1 MTRLLFAAL
10 LGAILLQQDPQR
22 PVFRAGAHFVRVDAY
37 PLRDGRPIPGLKAQD
52 FQLLEDGAPQTI
64 ETLEYVE
71 FEGYTP
77 ETQRQDPNSQR
88 DAFEQAKDPS
98 YRVFVLYLD
107 IYHVTVDGS
116 HRIRQPIINM
126 LNRML
131 GPKDLFGVLT
141 PIQTPKDL
149 ILQRQS
155 LQIQDQLNKYWYWG
169 TQGSLVLE
177 QFDALRSCFPQNQPL
192 TETLVALTKLDKVY
206 ADLEGLVRLLGD
218 LREEKKQIVFFA
230 NGLPSPPSAARRQ
243 YTRQERP
250 NPGGIGV
257 DGQGKLTAGARN
269 ASERDARWCEG
280 EFSRLTSIDFDRRF
294 RDLLAS
300 SRQANVSF
308 YPVAPVGLE
317 APGDV
322 QRRSPGGARELDAIS
337 ARVDSLLTLAEET
350 DGVAVVR
357 TNDLNT
363 GLQKVAADL
372 SSYYV
377 LGYYTSNT
385 KWNGASRKITVK
397 LKSTGETIRA
407 RREYRAPT
415 ADEMESMRAARAA
428 ADNPAAPSPVDTALT
443 ALTKTRP
450 GATFYT
456 YGVASGS
463 ELAIVAE
470 LSAAEVEAGRWK
482 QGAEVQVLLNGKNGE
497 SAGGKGRID
506 PGARGAIVRVPIG
519 SQSGPWEATVRL
531 KGDEPRGEFDTVAVA
546 RSTAAVLGDPI
557 AYRAIS
563 AATAPLRPIAAF
575 HFRRTERL
583 RIEWPLLKTL
593 DSREVRVLDRNGNPT
608 PHKLVVEETTSP
620 SGPVLAASFNLA
632 PVAAGDYAIEVHAK
646 AGAQE
651 ERRLVAIRVS
661 NAR

>member
-1 MTRLLFAAL
+1 MSRLIFAAL

-37 PLRDGRPIPGLKAQD
+37 PLRDGRPIPGLTAKDFQVFEDGKAQ
-52 FQLLEDGAPQTI
+52 AI
-64 ETLEYVE
+64 ETLEFVE
-71 FEGYTP
+71 FEGFTP

-107 IYHVTVDGS
+107 VYHVDVAGS

-141 PIQTPKDL
+141 PVQTPKDL

-169 TQGSLVLE
+169 SQGSLALE
-177 QFDALRSCFPQNQPL
+177 PVDQALVACFPNNQRLNQILPL
-192 TETLVALTKLDKVY
+192 LRQLDKVY
-206 ADLEGLVRLLGD
+206 SDLEGLVRLLGD
-218 LREEKKQIVFFA
+218 LREEKKQIVFFG
-230 NGLPSPPSAARRQ
+230 NGLPSPPSAEQLQ
-243 YTRQERP
+243 YGRSERP

-269 ASERDARWCEG
+269 TGERDARWCES
-280 EFSRLTSIDFDRRF
+280 EFSRLTSIPFDRRF

-300 SRQANVSF
+300 ARQANVSF

-317 APGDV
+317 APGSA
-322 QRRSPGGARELDAIS
+322 QTRGGSGGFDAII
-337 ARVDSLLTLAEET
+337 ARVDSLRTLADQT
-350 DGVAVVR
+350 DGVAVVS

-385 KWNGASRKITVK
+385 NWNGAPRKITVK

-415 ADEMESMRAARAA
+415 EAEMTSMRTARAA
-428 ADNPAAPSPVDTALT
+428 AENPTPPSAVETALT

-456 YGVASGS
+456 YAVASGS

-470 LSAAEVEAGRWK
+470 LSAPEVESGRWK
-482 QGAEVQVLLNGKNGE
+482 QGAEVQVLLSGKSGE
-497 SAGGKGRID
+497 SASGKARID
-506 PGARGAIVRVPIG
+506 PGARGAIVHIPIG
-519 SQSGPWEATVRL
+519 SQTGPWEGTVRL
-531 KGDEPRGEFDTVAVA
+531 KGDEPRGEFDTIAIA
-546 RSTAAVLGDPI
+546 RGTGALLGDPI

-563 AATAPLRPIAAF
+563 AASAPLRPLAAF
-575 HFRRTERL
+575 TFRRTERL
-583 RIEWPLLKTL
+583 RIEWPLLKPV
-593 DSREVRVLDRNGNPT
+593 DSREIRVLDRNGNAT
-608 PHKLVVEETTSP
+608 PHKLQLEEATAP
-620 SGPVLAASFNLA
+620 SGPVLAATFNLA

>member
-1 MTRLLFAAL
+1 MSRLIFAAL
-10 LGAILLQQDPQR
+10 LGTLLLQQDPQR

-37 PLRDGRPIPGLKAQD
+37 PLRDGRPIPGLTAKD
-52 FQLLEDGAPQTI
+52 FQVFEDGKDQAI
-64 ETLEYVE
+64 ETFEYVE
-71 FEGYTP
+71 FEGFTP

-107 IYHVTVDGS
+107 IYHVDVAGS
-116 HRIRQPIINM
+116 HRIRQPIVNM

-169 TQGSLVLE
+169 TQGSLMLE
-177 QFDALRSCFPQNQPL
+177 PIDDALVSCFPNNERLIKILPGL
-192 TETLVALTKLDKVY
+192 RRLDKVY
-206 ADLEGLVRLLGD
+206 SDLEGLVRLLGD
-218 LREEKKQIVFFA
+218 LREEKKQIVLFA
-230 NGLPSPPSAARRQ
+230 NGLPSPPSAERLQFARN
-243 YTRQERP
+243 ERP

-269 ASERDARWCEG
+269 PGERDARWCEG
-280 EFSRLTSIDFDRRF
+280 EFSRLTSIPFDRRF

-300 SRQANVSF
+300 ARQANVSF

-317 APGDV
+317 AGAGLGEIKAIDV
-322 QRRSPGGARELDAIS
+322 
-337 ARVDSLLTLAEET
+337 RVDSLLTLADQT
-350 DGVAVVR
+350 DGVAIVNS
-357 TNDLNT
+357 NDLNA

-385 KWNGASRKITVK
+385 NWNGAPRKITVK

-415 ADEMESMRAARAA
+415 AAEMDSMRAARAA
-428 ADNPAAPSPVDTALT
+428 AENPAPPSRVETALT

-456 YGVASGS
+456 YGVASGA

-470 LSAAEVEAGRWK
+470 LSAPEIESGRWK
-482 QGAEVQVLLNGKNGE
+482 QGAEVQVLLSSPSGQ
-497 SAGGKGRID
+497 SASKGRIE
-506 PGARGAIVRVPIG
+506 PGARGTVIRFPVGADA
-519 SQSGPWEATVRL
+519 GPWEATIRL
-531 KGDEPRGEFDTVAVA
+531 KGEDPRGEIDNVKVA
-546 RSTAAVLGDPI
+546 RSAGSLLGDPI
-557 AYRAIS
+557 AYRAMS
-563 AATAPLRPIAAF
+563 AASAPLRPLAAF
-575 HFRRTERL
+575 TFRRTERI
-583 RIEWPLLKTL
+583 RIEWPLLKAV
-593 DSREVRVLDRNGNPT
+593 DSREVRVLDRAGNPVPHRVVLEDATT
-608 PHKLVVEETTSP
+608 PA
-620 SGPVLAASFNLA
+620 GPVLAASLSLA
-632 PVAAGDYAIEVHAK
+632 PVAAGDYAIEVQAK
-646 AGAQE
+646 AGALE